1 MSANADKQHAAFCER
16 QFVIELFRRIRLWKA
31 DGKPEKR

>member
-16 QFVIELFRRIRLWKA
+16 QFVIELFRRIRLWKT